1 MTDRYRPAQSP
12 AHTTD
17 LTHQSTS
24 DRLPAP
30 SPGLTGRQLSR
41 RGLLR
46 GIGAAALLGAAAGAG
61 AGLKFPTAARA
72 ASTALTV
79 PTQLTSTTDS
89 SGTLVFTLSMET
101 GTTEILSGISSD
113 TCGFNQAFL
122 GPVLKVTQGDV
133 VQMDITNNLSDVST
147 VHWHGAHIP
156 AEYDGGPQVTIA
168 AGDTYSPSFTI
179 NQAACTLWFHPHA
192 LGTTAQQIASGLAGM
207 LIIDDDTT
215 GAAALPNTYGTDQ
228 FPLII
233 QSLPISS
240 DGVIQYTTA
249 GEVASTTTF
258 PLLVNGSNVGVNGT
272 PTLDVDVS
280 RVRFHLLN
288 ASIADIITITTSDGS
303 SFTQVATDAALL
315 SAPLSITSLE
325 LVGGERAEIC
335 IDITSSATVTLQ
347 ATVTA
352 GGAGGGSGT
361 SEIVT
366 ITSTATTA
374 ADSLPD
380 SLNTF
385 TALDVS
391 SPDAT
396 RTIALSN
403 DGNTMYINGVAGTS
417 MDTMEANEI
426 STTLGNTE
434 VWTITNATGLIH
446 SFHLHDVPF
455 QVQTIDGTAPTGAY
469 AEWKDTIL
477 ISPNSTN
484 VIAMQFTDY
493 SDDTYGYMLHCH
505 NAVHEDEGMMA
516 MLMVAAS

>member
-1 MTDRYRPAQSP
+1 MTQHHRPVQNPVHSVQSP
-12 AHTTD
+12 RPTARP
-17 LTHQSTS
+17 QST
-24 DRLPAP
+24 LAP
-30 SPGLTGRQLSR
+30 GFTGNKISR
-41 RGLLR
+41 RGVLR
-46 GIGAAALLGAAAGAG
+46 GLGALALMGAAAGT
-61 AGLKFPTAARA
+61 GLSIGTPAKAATATGTLNIPT
-72 ASTALTV
+72 L
-79 PTQLTSTTDS
+79 LDSTTDS
-89 SGTLVFTLSMET
+89 SGTLVYTLSMET
-101 GTTEILSGISSD
+101 GSTEILSGITSD

-122 GPVLKVTQGDV
+122 GPVIKVTQGDT

-156 AEYDGGPQVTIA
+156 PSVDGGPQNTID
-168 AGDTYSPSFTI
+168 AGGTFSPSFDI

-192 LGTTAQQIASGLAGM
+192 LGTTAEQIALGLAGM
-207 LIIDDDTT
+207 LIVDDDTD
-215 GAAALPNTYGTDQ
+215 GAAALPNDYGTDQ

-240 DGVIQYTTA
+240 AGVIQYTTA
-249 GEVASTTTF
+249 GELASTTSF
-258 PLLVNGSNVGVNGT
+258 PLLVNGSNVGVDGT
-272 PTLDVDVS
+272 PTLTVDAS

-288 ASIADIITITTSDGS
+288 ASIADIITITVSDGS

-315 SAPLSITSLE
+315 SEPLSITSLE

-335 IDITSSATVTLQ
+335 IDVTSSATVTLQ

-352 GGAGGGSGT
+352 GGARGGSGT

-366 ITSTATTA
+366 ITSTATSA

-391 SPDAT
+391 SPAAT

-403 DGNTMYINGVAGTS
+403 AGNAMYINGVAGT
-417 MDTMEANEI
+417 TMEAMESNEI
-426 STTLGNTE
+426 MTTVGDTE
-434 VWTITNATGLIH
+434 VWTITNATGLTH

-455 QVQTIDGTAPTGAY
+455 QVQTIDGDAPTGAY

-477 ISPNSTN
+477 IAPNSTN

-493 SDDTYGYMLHCH
+493 SDDTYAYMLHCH
-505 NAVHEDEGMMA
+505 NAVHEDEGMMT
-516 MLMVAAS
+516 MLMVMSS